1 MGIINHHLYADC
13 LPKLCIVEI
22 GNDLTL
28 PALVASPRFCLLA
41 GILFFFMIFITISI
55 LILKEHRNKIIFFL
69 SFVSFFVFLSFCLF
83 PVLLGGFLDYS
94 QNWKA

>member
-1 MGIINHHLYADC
+1 MCIINHHHLEADC
-13 LPKLCIVEI
+13 LPKIVEI

-55 LILKEHRNKIIFFL
+55 LILKESRNKIRGGVKKSKWKFKMAFAMKGGGGL
-69 SFVSFFVFLSFCLF
+69 EGVLRATYLF
-83 PVLLGGFLDYS
+83 
-94 QNWKA
+94 